1 MQKRKFYVIGHNP
14 NTLAEAEAFLR
25 AGANALE
32 PDICYDAARPERFYV
47 SHGTPG
53 SNPLTAEHSLAG
65 YLRGVR
71 GMITDGSKGYSLAL
85 IAFDIKTPA
94 FDINEFVRF
103 VFDNFSGDP
112 RCDGVAILVTVS
124 SLKHVGFLTAHDQ
137 SSPRVAVGIDEEGSP
152 REVEAAFNNGGQKH
166 FSYANGSLFTDVKFG
181 LFKSVMTAKAL
192 QAGGDSFRLVYTWVL
207 SRDSPIR
214 SYLDLHIG
222 GIIVDVDV
230 VPHLLEILREEPF
243 ASGYELAP
251 NGFNPFNAPPP
262 PAYVLTIKTRDVRFA
277 GTNATVKFTLEG
289 STGALESSLD
299 ADYHDVLEHGD
310 TDYLTLE
317 GADLGEI
324 RSLTVTAL
332 TSGVNSEWLPESATL
347 ESPLLPAPVT
357 FDFAPDEWL
366 RFGQPIT
373 KTPS

>member
-1 MQKRKFYVIGHNP
+1 MQRRKFYVIGHNP

-32 PDICYDAARPERFYV
+32 PDICHDAARPERFYV
-47 SHGTPG
+47 SHGTIG

-71 GMITDGSKGYSLAL
+71 GMITDDSKGYSLAL

-103 VFDNFSGDP
+103 VFDHFSGDP

-124 SLKHVGFLTAHDQ
+124 SLKHVAFLNAHDQ
-137 SSPRVAVGIDEEGSP
+137 SRERVGVGIDEEGSP
-152 REVEAAFNNGGQKH
+152 RDVEAAFKGGGQRS

-181 LFKSVMTAKAL
+181 LFKSVMTAKSL
-192 QAGGDSFRLVYTWVL
+192 QAGGDSFKLVYTWVL

-214 SYLDLHIG
+214 SYLDLHID
-222 GIIVDVDV
+222 GIIVDAGV

-243 ASGYELAP
+243 ASTYELAT
-251 NGFNPFNAPPP
+251 NGYDPFNAPHS

-277 GTNATVKFTLEG
+277 GTNATVRFTLEG
-289 STGALESSLD
+289 AAGALESSLD
-299 ADYHDVLEHGD
+299 AHYADVLEHGE

-317 GADLGEI
+317 GEDLGEI

-332 TSGVNSEWLPESATL
+332 TSGVNSEWLPESVTL
-347 ESPLLPAPVT
+347 ESRMLAAPVT

-366 RFGQPIT
+366 RFGQSIT